1 MFTRLPPLPSRTT
14 ITTTT
19 TGIPDTAPPT
29 LPARGRP
36 SPGGGFRLEF
46 HADGSEGSLRWL
58 PLQEPVKPAVSVR
71 VGHHFLSASPKV
83 VDDFSAS
90 TLLSAM
96 RVLQKIRNLDGPDNL
111 ASALPAAFARANQPY
126 IEIGLLALLFP
137 LVAVSAVGAVRNVM
151 QGYAVAY
158 PATVEAKLVQQ
169 QAMIDALG
177 RESRTLGGQRMPGE
191 NAADLAWLTTLQ
203 RRSVAHFEAR
213 RNQRERG
220 FVPLVGHNIRLRID
234 RVPDNGKMSLAF
246 NRAVAEIM
254 ARRMARARMLADVDT
269 GYQFERL
276 EKRERGRAVAKVSR
290 TAALLG
296 GTGMS
301 AMAAGMPVSAAAA
314 LADGLKAAAA
324 HQALG
329 QATACVMGGAQAM
342 QLASGAVQW
351 QLHRRERRQIGR
363 DLEAV
368 RQLDERHDGL
378 GAPALRLYEDE
389 AACQQAAAGRD
400 MVLSAL
406 LTGGQGLMLASSVTG
421 FFAPPVAAALAV
433 PGAVITVVGSVG
445 ASLHRDHRDR
455 HAGAGAS
462 APVRAVESLGDL
474 GPRIRAVGLAGTTAA
489 VGEASVAQQARVE
502 QTRMWNDIL
511 DALAKEKP
519 MTGQT
524 PWTAMQRYDRV
535 VRNNRRRLGRSPV
548 GPACVTALDTLREQR
563 YAPGFFQRRLSD
575 IHRSLG
581 REMAEHPH
589 TRFIVAQ
596 ETFRQEVLFA
606 TLKALSERT
615 DSRHGGLFH
624 DAAGRRVTSVAADTA
639 FFAYLAANPPA
650 DAVYRQKH
658 NEALARHLVPGDRFA
673 RDEHHEALTD
683 LAHTRRKRK
692 AMAEPAR
699 LDADAETTWL

>member
-1 MFTRLPPLPSRTT
+1 MLTRPPPLPSR
-14 ITTTT
+14 TTTT
-19 TGIPDTAPPT
+19 TGIPDTDSPT

-36 SPGGGFRLEF
+36 YPGGGFRLQF
-46 HADGSEGSLRWL
+46 HADGPEGSLHWL
-58 PLQEPVKPAVSVR
+58 PLRDPVDPVDPAVSVR
-71 VGHHFLSASPKV
+71 VGHHFLSAAPKV

-90 TLLSAM
+90 TLLSSM
-96 RVLQKIRNLDGPDNL
+96 RVLQKIRNLDGPDDL
-111 ASALPAAFARANQPY
+111 ASALPAAFAKANQPY

-137 LVAVSAVGAVRNVM
+137 LVAVSAVGAVRNAM
-151 QGYAVAY
+151 HGYAVAY
-158 PATVEAKLVQQ
+158 PATVEGKLAQQ

-177 RESRTLGGQRMPGE
+177 RENITVGGQRMPGE
-191 NAADLAWLTTLQ
+191 TAAELALLTTLQ

-213 RNQRERG
+213 RNRREQG
-220 FVPLVGHNIRLRID
+220 FVQLVAHNIGNRIH
-234 RVPDNGKMSLAF
+234 RVPGNGKMSLAF
-246 NRAVAEIM
+246 NQAVAEIM

-269 GYQFERL
+269 SYQFERL
-276 EKRERGRAVAKVSR
+276 EKIERGRAAAKVSR
-290 TAALLG
+290 TAALFS

-301 AMAAGMPVSAAAA
+301 AMAAGMPVSASAA
-314 LADGLKAAAA
+314 LADGLQAATA

-342 QLASGAVQW
+342 QLTSGVLQLH
-351 QLHRRERRQIGR
+351 LHRRERGQIGR

-378 GAPALRLYEDE
+378 GPPALRLYQDE
-389 AACQQAAAGRD
+389 AAYQQAAAGRD
-400 MVLSAL
+400 MVLSGL

-445 ASLHRDHRDR
+445 ASLHRDHRER
-455 HAGAGAS
+455 HAGADAS

-489 VGEASVAQQARVE
+489 VCKASVAQQAQVE

-519 MTGQT
+519 MTDQT

-535 VRNNRRRLGRSPV
+535 VLNNRRRLGRSHV
-548 GPACVTALDTLREQR
+548 GPGCVAALDTLREQR
-563 YAPGFFQRRLSD
+563 FPLAFFERRLSD

-589 TRFIVAQ
+589 TRFVVGQ
-596 ETFRQEVLFA
+596 ETFRREVLFA
-606 TLKALSERT
+606 TLKALSERP
-615 DSRHGGLFH
+615 DSRYGGLFH
-624 DAAGRRVTSVAADTA
+624 DAAGRRVTSIRADAA

-683 LAHTRRKRK
+683 LARTRQRRKAQAR
-692 AMAEPAR
+692 PAR
-699 LDADAETTWL
+699 IDANAEATRL